1 MTPRAPNARWFHDQ
15 AGNFVVFQR
24 PNAPLITW
32 VIARLASLV
41 TPVGW
46 PSRLADI
53 VGFGALFT
61 WSWLEAFAGE
71 SRFRRVLGGVVVI
84 GLVLGRVA
92 GERHATSGG
101 GGFVPGCGSLA
112 PT

>member
-1 MTPRAPNARWFHDQ
+1 M
-15 AGNFVVFQR
+15 FQR
-24 PNAPLITW
+24 PNPPLVTW
-32 VIARLASLV
+32 GIARLALLV

-61 WSWLEAFAGE
+61 WSWLEPLFSSFE
-71 SRFRRVLGGVVVI
+71 GGY
-84 GLVLGRVA
+84 
-92 GERHATSGG
+92 
-101 GGFVPGCGSLA
+101 VPSVRTTA